1 MKFGCMSL
9 DFKRFP
15 LEHCFRLAGAYGM
28 DGLEIFCARKHIH
41 LPSFTAKDAEVIRGY
56 KKRYGV
62 EVPML
67 TPNTLGQDLNICS
80 ADPAERKE
88 VLALLKQG
96 VDAAEMIE
104 APRLLITADHPGYF
118 RDNREIWALLV
129 ESVGELAAYAE
140 KKNVRIVM
148 EPVTPMES
156 PVVTTARDCLRLF
169 QDVNSPA
176 LYAMLDVVPP
186 IVVHEPFSQYF
197 ELLGERMDY
206 IHICNTDGVTDAHL
220 RLEQGVLP
228 VADAINTFL
237 HHGYQGYV
245 TAELYTECFR
255 DPELMLSNTVRA
267 LGRIRTE
274 LGV

>member
-28 DGLEIFCARKHIH
+28 DGLEIFCARKHLH
-41 LPSFTAKDAEVIRGY
+41 LPSFTAKDAQTIRGY
-56 KKRYGV
+56 EKRYGV

-80 ADPAERKE
+80 DDPAERE
-88 VLALLKQG
+88 EALTLLKRG

-104 APRLLITADHPGYF
+104 APRLLITADHPGFF
-118 RDNREIWALLV
+118 RDDREVWSVLV
-129 ESVGELAAYAE
+129 ENVKELTAYAE
-140 KKNVRIVM
+140 GKGVRIVM

-156 PVVTTARDCLRLF
+156 PVVTTSWDCLRLF
-169 QDVNSPA
+169 QDVDSPA

-186 IVVHEPFSQYF
+186 VVTHEPFSQYF
-197 ELLGERMDY
+197 ELLGDRMSY

-228 VADAINTFL
+228 VADAINTFI

-245 TAELYTECFR
+245 TAELYTENFR
-255 DPELMLSNTVRA
+255 DPELMLSNSARA
-267 LGRIRTE
+267 LGRIRRE

>member
-28 DGLEIFCARKHIH
+28 DGLEIFCARKHLH
-41 LPSFTAKDAEVIRGY
+41 LPSFTAKDAQTIRGY
-56 KKRYGV
+56 EKRYGV

-80 ADPAERKE
+80 DDPAERE
-88 VLALLKQG
+88 EALTLLKRG

-104 APRLLITADHPGYF
+104 APRLLITADHPGFF
-118 RDNREIWALLV
+118 RDDREVWSVLV
-129 ESVGELAAYAE
+129 ENVKELTAYAE
-140 KKNVRIVM
+140 GKGVRIVM

-169 QDVNSPA
+169 QDVDSPA

-186 IVVHEPFSQYF
+186 VVVHEPFSQYF
-197 ELLGERMDY
+197 ELLGERMDS
-206 IHICNTDGVTDAHL
+206 IHICDTDGVTDAHI
-220 RLEQGVLP
+220 RLGRGVLP
-228 VADAINTFL
+228 AVDAINTFL

-245 TAELYTECFR
+245 TAELYTEGFR
-255 DPELMLSNTVRA
+255 DPELMLSNTARA
-267 LGRIRTE
+267 LGQIRAE
-274 LGV
+274 LGL

>member
-28 DGLEIFCARKHIH
+28 DGLEIFCARKHLH
-41 LPSFTAKDAEVIRGY
+41 LPSFTAKDAQTIRGY
-56 KKRYGV
+56 EKRYGV

-80 ADPAERKE
+80 DDPAERE
-88 VLALLKQG
+88 EALTLLKRG

-104 APRLLITADHPGYF
+104 APRLLITADHPGFF
-118 RDNREIWALLV
+118 RDDREVWSVLV
-129 ESVGELAAYAE
+129 ESVKELTAYAE
-140 KKNVRIVM
+140 GKGVRIVM

-169 QDVNSPA
+169 QDVDSLA

-186 IVVHEPFSQYF
+186 VVVHEPFSQYF

-206 IHICNTDGVTDAHL
+206 IHICDTDGVTDAHI
-220 RLEQGVLP
+220 RLGRGVLP
-228 VADAINTFL
+228 AADAINTFL

-245 TAELYTECFR
+245 TAELYTEGFR
-255 DPELMLSNTVRA
+255 DPELMLSNTARA
-267 LGRIRTE
+267 LGQIRAE
-274 LGV
+274 LGL